1 MKQIFF
7 GGAVPQVDPHA
18 YVIEHIQRED
28 EMMQKM
34 HEKEKEYQQQIQRP
48 KTKEEEIDMTPEKD
62 KIKILEK
69 DKDKVKVLQDIYI
82 KYNFPGINKLHD
94 LIHKSHPKST
104 ITRDECKTFLS
115 VQTHNQLLNPQ
126 VVKRKNKLGHI
137 TSLYPY
143 ETIQMDIAFL
153 PAYRKSN
160 DNYKYFLVVVDVFT
174 RRAFVRPLKDKSNV
188 EVMKEF
194 QSILKEMGQPVK
206 IIMSDNDSTFLSNDF
221 TKLCDEKDIITSE
234 YSW

>member
-7 GGAVPQVDPHA
+7 KGGRQDQHQDPHA
-18 YVIEHIQRED
+18 YIIENIQRED
-28 EMMQKM
+28 EMMQNL
-34 HEKEKEYQQQIQRP
+34 HEKEKQQQIQQP
-48 KTKEEEIDMTPEKD
+48 KSKDKEIDMTPEKD

-94 LIHKSHPKST
+94 LIKKSHPKST

-153 PAYRKSN
+153 PAYRKQN
-160 DNYKYFLVVVDVFT
+160 DNYKYFLVAVDVFT
-174 RRAFVRPLKDKSNV
+174 RRAFVRPLKDKSNA

-194 QSILKEMGQPVK
+194 QSILKRNWPTCQDHNV
-206 IIMSDNDSTFLSNDF
+206 
-221 TKLCDEKDIITSE
+221 
-234 YSW
+234 